1 MRLLFTLT
9 LLVGV
14 SVQQT
19 VKERIT
25 YNFKIWTNAA
35 AHCAQ
40 FATSNSDQVLLTG
53 MADECMRCWAG
64 IGDWATPKG
73 YDRGNVCLD
82 RFEPNFRDTCGE
94 GMAAW
99 QESGYNSTAIRDQVD
114 TCWEEMYHRYGLGSV
129 NHSLS
134 RCNTT
139 STLDE

>member
-35 AHCAQ
+35 AHCAE

-64 IGDWATPKG
+64 IGEWATPKG
-73 YDRGNVCLD
+73 YDRGNDCLD
-82 RFEPNFRDTCGE
+82 RFEPLFRDTCGA

-99 QESGYNSTAIRDQVD
+99 QELGYNNTAIRDQVD
-114 TCWEEMYHRYGLGSV
+114 TCWEEMYHRYGEAL
-129 NHSLS
+129 
-134 RCNTT
+134 
-139 STLDE
+139 